1 MLNSALRAHWLDIS
15 YSPRKVRFACVA
27 RIVPVSETMKLK
39 RSENDAVVEMLEK
52 TPLWSGLSRQDLNS
66 IVTRSHKRKFE
77 SGSTIVSKGEGGVGF
92 YLILDG
98 AVEIRSDGRTR
109 SKLGPGQFFGEM
121 SVLDNQPRSADVV
134 AVEPLKVL
142 VLEAWGFSGLISVR
156 PKIALKML
164 QEFVRRLRATD
175 KALTE

>member
-1 MLNSALRAHWLDIS
+1 L
-15 YSPRKVRFACVA
+15 
-27 RIVPVSETMKLK
+27 RIVPGSEIMKFK

-66 IVTRSHKRKFE
+66 IVTRSHTRKFE

-98 AVEIRSDGRTR
+98 AVEIRSDGKTL

-134 AVEPLKVL
+134 AVQPSRVL
-142 VLEAWGFSGLISVR
+142 VLTSWAFNALVSLR
-156 PKIALKML
+156 PRIALKML